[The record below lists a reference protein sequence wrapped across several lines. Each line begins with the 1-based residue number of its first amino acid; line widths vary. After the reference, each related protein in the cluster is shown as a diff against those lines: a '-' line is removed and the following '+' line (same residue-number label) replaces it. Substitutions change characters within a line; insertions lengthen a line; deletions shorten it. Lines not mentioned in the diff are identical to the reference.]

1 MIYLYDQAIADD
13 LKASFVTDTP
23 NETDPAAPNDPVIKF
38 LTAEQIIGAAAEEQ
52 NDNITFPLIS
62 LTRKPGSVQIDRDR
76 INFTRAHFGV
86 ASVLEE
92 KTNNLYYEQVLPITL
107 EYALTVVTTNTVHR
121 DELIREILFKYINMY
136 FLTIKLPYECSRKVR
151 FGVSI
156 NSDTDIDY
164 SSSSS
169 EYVENGSLYQ
179 AIIPLKCE
187 GCVYVNYTP
196 AHLVR
201 TYEDLDQIFI
211 KGAGQQGL
219 WTAAR

>member
-1 MIYLYDQAIADD
+1 MLYLYDQAIAYD
-13 LKASFVTDTP
+13 LKESFVTSQP
-23 NETDPAAPNDPVIKF
+23 NESDPAAPENPVVKF
-38 LTAEQIIGAAAEEQ
+38 LTAEQIIGAAAAEQ

-62 LTRKPGSVQIDRDR
+62 LTRKPNSVQIDRDR
-76 INFTRAHFGV
+76 MNFTRAHFGV
-86 ASVLEE
+86 ASVLDE
-92 KTNNLYYEQVLPITL
+92 KTNNLYYEQVLPITM

-164 SSSSS
+164 SSGSS
-169 EYVENGSLYQ
+169 EYLENGSLYQ
-179 AIIPLKCE
+179 AIIPLKCD
-187 GCVYVNYTP
+187 GCVYVNYTA

-201 TYEDLDQIFI
+201 TYADLDQIFM
-211 KGAGQQGL
+211 KEAGRSGIN
-219 WTAAR
+219 AV